1 MTNESQPVS
10 PINKLTEAKTIISF
24 VVAVFVLYMLF
35 SSIEFD
41 TIVGVITQA
50 RISYILLATVIFF
63 STLPIRGER
72 WRLLLKNIG
81 VKAGLRDASE
91 IFMLSWFANSII
103 PAKMG
108 DVYSPNLTV
117 ATLS

>member
-41 TIVGVITQA
+41 TIVGVITQPYQLYY
-50 RISYILLATVIFF
+50 ISCCDIL
-63 STLPIRGER
+63 
-72 WRLLLKNIG
+72 
-81 VKAGLRDASE
+81 
-91 IFMLSWFANSII
+91 
-103 PAKMG
+103 
-108 DVYSPNLTV
+108 
-117 ATLS
+117 